1 MTESPPGM
9 FARIKRA
16 VQEAQTARSVDAEM
30 ARRASESVAR
40 KAEGDAFLA
49 AGTLAEATR
58 CFRSAIALDTTHLAA
73 YVPLAYALREQGQL
87 DEAIRRLETAIS
99 MNGRQ
104 LDAHWLLALS
114 LQGQG
119 RLDDAVRQFE
129 AVLAID
135 PGVAECYVALCQA
148 CVQRGRM
155 DEARAVVARGLARCP
170 GSAEL
175 HGLSGNLLMHGGQ
188 FDRAI
193 DAFCQALQF
202 NPRYAEAHYNCG
214 VALQNLERF
223 EDALA
228 SFDAA
233 AGLRPGYQAA
243 QVGRARMSL
252 QLGRPADALAAFQ
265 RAVDNDPGNAD
276 LLNNCGLLQRQLG
289 RLADALATF
298 ERALQARPDFAEAL
312 SNRGLVL
319 HELDRFDEALADY
332 DRALQIKPELPDA
345 HVNRGN
351 ALRELLRHEDALA
364 AYDRALDVK
373 PDFEAVYLNQ
383 SLSRL
388 VLGDLAGG
396 WPRYE
401 WRWQID
407 QSVAPAR
414 PFAQPMWLGKEP
426 LEGKTVLLHAEQ
438 GMGDTIQFCRY
449 AGIVAGQGAKVLLAV
464 QAPLKPLL
472 EDLEGVDQI
481 IVPGELPPA
490 FDLHCPLLSLPLA
503 FGTTLHTI
511 PAGRGYIHV
520 AGPRFEGRLDA
531 WKTRLGSDDRP
542 RIGLVWS
549 GNANHKNDRNRS
561 IALSSF
567 VRILSGR
574 ARFVCLQNE
583 IRGTDAPLLEQRR
596 EIERFDKEL
605 VDFAET
611 ATLIAHLDLVISVD
625 TSVAHLAAAMGKPV
639 WLLLP
644 FNPDWRWLLAREDSP
659 WYETVRLFRQARG
672 GRWDEALSKVG
683 QEIERFAE
691 ATPTRS

>member
-1 MTESPPGM
+1 M
-9 FARIKRA
+9 FARIKKA
-16 VQEAQTARSVDAEM
+16 VQEAQAARGVDAEM
-30 ARRASESVAR
+30 TRRTSDSVAR

-49 AGTLAEATR
+49 AGNLAEATR

-99 MNGRQ
+99 MDGRQ

-119 RLDDAVRQFE
+119 HLDAAVREFE

-148 CVQRGRM
+148 CVQLGRM

-170 GSAEL
+170 ASAEL
-175 HGLSGNLLMHGGQ
+175 HGLSGNLLLHAEQ

-193 DAFCQALQF
+193 DAFDHALQLD
-202 NPRYAEAHYNCG
+202 PRYVEAHYNRAI
-214 VALQNLERF
+214 ALQNLERF

-228 SFDAA
+228 GFDAA

-243 QVGRARMSL
+243 QIGGARTSL
-252 QLGRPADALAAFQ
+252 RLGRPDDALAAFQ
-265 RAVDNDPGNAD
+265 RAVDNDPGNTD
-276 LLNNCGLLQRQLG
+276 LLNHCGLLQRQLG
-289 RLADALATF
+289 RLGEALATF

-319 HELDRFDEALADY
+319 HELDRHVEALIDY
-332 DRALQIKPELPDA
+332 DRALQIKPELTDA

-364 AYDRALDVK
+364 AYQRALDIK
-373 PDFEAVYLNQ
+373 PDLESLYLNE

-388 VLGDLAGG
+388 VLGDLARG

-401 WRWQID
+401 WRWQTD
-407 QSVAPAR
+407 QSVAPVSQ
-414 PFAQPMWLGKEP
+414 FTQPLWLGKES
-426 LEGKTVLLHAEQ
+426 LEGKTILLHAEQ

-449 AGIVAGQGAKVLLAV
+449 AKLVADEGAKVLLAV

-472 EDLEGVDQI
+472 ENLEGVDRI
-481 IVPGELPPA
+481 IVPGELPPP
-490 FDLHCPLLSLPLA
+490 FDYHCPLLSLPLA
-503 FGTTLHTI
+503 FGTTLETI
-511 PAGRGYIHV
+511 PRGRGYLRV
-520 AGPRFEGRLDA
+520 AGPRFDGRLAA
-531 WKTRLGSDDRP
+531 WRARLGAQDRP

-567 VRILSGR
+567 ARILSDR
-574 ARFVCLQNE
+574 ARFISLQNE
-583 IRGTDAPLLEQRR
+583 IRAADATWLEQRPA
-596 EIERFDKEL
+596 IERFDREL
-605 VDFAET
+605 IDFAET
-611 ATLIAHLDLVISVD
+611 AALIANLDLVISVD

-644 FNPDWRWLLAREDSP
+644 FNPDWRWLLEREDSP
-659 WYETVRLFRQARG
+659 WYESVRLFRQTRSAH
-672 GRWDEALSKVG
+672 WDDTLSRVG

-691 ATPTRS
+691 GAPTPS

>member
-1 MTESPPGM
+1 M
-9 FARIKRA
+9 FARIKKA
-16 VQEAQTARSVDAEM
+16 VQEAQAARGVDAEM
-30 ARRASESVAR
+30 ALRAGQSLAR

-49 AGTLAEATR
+49 AGNLTEATR

-73 YVPLAYALREQGQL
+73 YVPLAYALREQGQF

-99 MNGRQ
+99 MGGRQ
-104 LDAHWLLALS
+104 LDAHWLLGLS
-114 LQGQG
+114 LQSQG

-148 CVQRGRM
+148 SVQLGRM
-155 DEARAVVARGLARCP
+155 EEARAVVARGLARCP
-170 GSAEL
+170 GSPEL
-175 HGLSGNLLMHGGQ
+175 HGLSGNLLLHEGQ

-193 DAFCQALQF
+193 DAFDQALQL
-202 NPRYAEAHYNCG
+202 NPGYVEAHYNRAI
-214 VALQNLERF
+214 ALQSLERF
-223 EDALA
+223 DDALA
-228 SFDAA
+228 GFDAA
-233 AGLRPGYQAA
+233 ASLRPDYQVA
-243 QVGRARMSL
+243 QLGRARMSL

-276 LLNNCGLLQRQLG
+276 LLNNRGLLQRQLG
-289 RLADALATF
+289 RLGDALATF

-319 HELDRFDEALADY
+319 HELDRFEEALADY
-332 DRALQIKPELPDA
+332 DRALKIKPELPDA

-351 ALRELLRHEDALA
+351 ALRELLRHEEALA
-364 AYDRALDVK
+364 AYDRALGIK
-373 PDFEAVYLNQ
+373 PDLEAVYLNQ

-388 VLGDLAGG
+388 VLGDLVGG

-401 WRWQID
+401 WRWQTD
-407 QSVAPAR
+407 QSVAPER

-449 AGIVAGQGAKVLLAV
+449 ARFVADKGAKVVLAA

-472 EDLEGVDQI
+472 EGLEGVDRI

-490 FDLHCPLLSLPLA
+490 FDYHCPLLSLPLA
-503 FGTTLHTI
+503 FATTLETI
-511 PAGRGYIHV
+511 PAGRGYIHI
-520 AGPRFEGRLDA
+520 AGPRFDARLDE
-531 WKTRLGSDDRP
+531 WKARLGSDDRP

-561 IALSSF
+561 VALSSV
-567 VRILSGR
+567 VRILSDR

-583 IRGTDAPLLEQRR
+583 IRAADATVLEQRGD
-596 EIERFDKEL
+596 IERFDAEL

-611 ATLIAHLDLVISVD
+611 AALIAHLDLVVSVD

-659 WYETVRLFRQARG
+659 WYETVRLFRQARLG
-672 GRWDEALSKVG
+672 DWEETLSKVG
-683 QEIERFAE
+683 HEIQRFAE
-691 ATPTRS
+691 ASPTRS